1 MSQIVNFDDPAMNK
15 AWGLL
20 SKKRKC
26 RLMATIAWELSCDM
40 YALNNES
47 LAEHLLA
54 KSGHL
59 TNREER
65 S

>member
-1 MSQIVNFDDPAMNK
+1 MSQTVNFDDPAMNK

-20 SKKRKC
+20 SKKRKYK
-26 RLMATIAWELSCDM
+26 LMATIAWELSCEM

-47 LAEHLLA
+47 LAERMLA

-59 TNREER
+59 TKLEER